1 VVARGTG
8 TLRASELRVD
18 TGSVVKKGQAL
29 GTIEPVDDTATWE
42 LAAMSLKLAR
52 VQQSQAE
59 LARDLAEDEYTK
71 VKRVHDNQPG
81 SAVSARRLDE
91 LNSAWQTQ
99 KLAAEFA
106 KLAADRVEL
115 TNKQRMRDHKPVA
128 PFDGFI
134 AKYNPR
140 VGDPITAGEPL
151 CTVMNI
157 DAVVIDVFFP
167 AKYLFQVRLDQRATV
182 QIEGLPAGTPDAGL
196 VGRVVLK
203 GESVDP
209 ASRTFPVRVE
219 LQNPRMPTDGDRAP
233 TYFENYAVR
242 PGMRAVVRIAE

>member
-1 VVARGTG
+1 
-8 TLRASELRVD
+8 
-18 TGSVVKKGQAL
+18 
-29 GTIEPVDDTATWE
+29 
-42 LAAMSLKLAR
+42 
-52 VQQSQAE
+52 
-59 LARDLAEDEYTK
+59 
-71 VKRVHDNQPG
+71 
-81 SAVSARRLDE
+81 
-91 LNSAWQTQ
+91 
-99 KLAAEFA
+99 
-106 KLAADRVEL
+106 
-115 TNKQRMRDHKPVA
+115 
-128 PFDGFI
+128 
-134 AKYNPR
+134 